1 VPVAADGRQGA
12 LHRHGDAAAPERPE
26 ALVAHAEAHRRRRL
40 LLLLL
45 LAAVDVRGREREHP
59 APPRRRAARGGRPRA
74 AERQRRRGRGG
85 ERRRPRGGGGAGGR
99 GARRGRPGRPPVQDH
114 LGQDGAEDAG
124 VIMLGQLL
132 VLAGGDRGGGG
143 LPLLPGGVVGRR
155 RRRERRLQGGRGD
168 GVVVVLGRARLRL
181 PQEGHGARRGDAV
194 VHPQGRR
201 RRGALPGEQPGE
213 HLALPLLRLGS
224 RSRLLLVLA
233 GDGWGCHGG
242 WSEVMRAGIGREEE
256 RTARSGLRTYRRTLR
271 VCSKCF
277 YAPPETD
284 HRGCYCSSILLLY
297 RAICLV
303 L

>member
-99 GARRGRPGRPPVQDH
+99 GARRGR
-114 LGQDGAEDAG
+114 

-155 RRRERRLQGGRGD
+155 RRRERRLQGGRGDGD

-224 RSRLLLVLA
+224 RRRRLLLVLA
-233 GDGWGCHGG
+233 GDGCHGG
-242 WSEVMRAGIGREEE
+242 WSEVMRAAGIGREEE
-256 RTARSGLRTYRRTLR
+256 RTARSGRTGGHCLR
-271 VCSKCF
+271 VCSKSASAF
-277 YAPPETD
+277 MHLRRQTT
-284 HRGCYCSSILLLY
+284 GMLL
-297 RAICLV
+297 
-303 L
+303 